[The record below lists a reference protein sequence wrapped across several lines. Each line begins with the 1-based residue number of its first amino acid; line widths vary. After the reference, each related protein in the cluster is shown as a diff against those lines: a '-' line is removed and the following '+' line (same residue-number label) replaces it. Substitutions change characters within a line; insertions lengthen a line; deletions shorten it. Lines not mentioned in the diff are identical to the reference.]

1 MTWGTPT
8 PPIQRLSSPVIDD
21 RFEKILAWQT
31 AIDSHLVRLD
41 AQLEA
46 LEQHLVVTDSDIAAA
61 RQRVLDAQQF
71 TQTQLA
77 SAIDRLHDQV
87 VASQALVLTKQL
99 QHSLAIRQSIDILR
113 KHAWDDWQV
122 NLRQRVGE
130 RLWQFWRW
138 LNRPLWRPNAS

>member
-31 AIDSHLVRLD
+31 AIDSHLSHVD
-41 AQLEA
+41 TQLEA
-46 LEQHLVVTDSDIAAA
+46 IERHLVMTDADIAAA
-61 RQRVLDAQQF
+61 RQRVLDAQQA
-71 TQTQLA
+71 TQTQL
-77 SAIDRLHDQV
+77 STAIDQLHDQV

-99 QHSLAIRQSIDILR
+99 QHSLAIRQSIDIMR

-122 NLRQRVGE
+122 NLRQRISE
-130 RLWQFWRW
+130 RLQQFWRW
-138 LNRPLWRPNAS
+138 LNRPLGRLHAS